1 MRKLIAKL
9 IFIVIIINIMMSSK
23 AFGANV
29 GIVSTDKTVTSG
41 TDSSVT
47 VTISSKI
54 SLGSYEVRLTN
65 TGGLTLTGASG
76 GEVSADNKMV
86 TSASSAGTTTLASF
100 TFNVPKVSTQT
111 KYNVQFS
118 ISAMED
124 TNFTSY
130 EKTTNTATITVNP
143 APAQETEQDKETESN
158 TGSNGNTGG
167 TSSEE
172 PRYPTE
178 TTPQKPQEKPKSSNN
193 YLSGIT
199 LGAGTLSPE
208 FYRETYEY
216 TVEFD
221 DTVNLYDLKEIEVSA
236 SAEDER
242 ATVNGAGTIQLNDG
256 ENNITLTVK
265 AENGSE
271 RTYTIKLVKPMPVE
285 QSALRLNTLVIN
297 GINSNGEYQ
306 TINIEF
312 NPETFEYNVIVPNE
326 ITALSINPTTENEDI
341 LIETI
346 GGESLN
352 EGNNKIIIILT
363 SPSDETVKTTYTINV
378 ERQTGLVTNEQG
390 LTKEQIGII
399 IIASIVGL
407 ILLIVIIVAIVKHH
421 KKKKGFDYD
430 DEEDDEE
437 MPFIN
442 NEEGENVEDYDEVED
457 PYPSKILINTENN
470 EEEIITYEDQNK
482 NIQEEL
488 NKQNKINNDKLS
500 DKKDNDDELK
510 IKTTENEENMDSED
524 TKNRNSKWDDFIKG
538 YDDEEDE
545 PKAKKKKQGKRF
557 L

>member
-1 MRKLIAKL
+1 MDKLSKKISYIL
-9 IFIVIIINIMMSSK
+9 IIIIILLTFNFNKVNAASATLSADK
-23 AFGANV
+23 KEVTV
-29 GIVSTDKTVTSG
+29 GTTVT
-41 TDSSVT
+41 
-47 VTISSKI
+47 
-54 SLGSYEVRLTN
+54 L
-65 TGGLTLTGASG
+65 
-76 GEVSADNKMV
+76 
-86 TSASSAGTTTLASF
+86 
-100 TFNVPKVSTQT
+100 
-111 KYNVQFS
+111 
-118 ISAMED
+118 
-124 TNFTSY
+124 
-130 EKTTNTATITVNP
+130 TATITAGAWNVSITGNGVNQKAASQTDTTGNKTVTVTATFTP
-143 APAQETEQDKETESN
+143 KTAGSYTFNLSGDITDYNEESAKPVSGSVTITATNPTPSTPDTGSGSDTGSSSNNGSGTN
-158 TGSNGNTGG
+158 TGSNGNAGG

-341 LIETI
+341 LIETT

-407 ILLIVIIVAIVKHH
+407 ILLIVIVVAIVKHH

-457 PYPSKILINTENN
+457 PYPSKILTNTENN

-545 PKAKKKKQGKRF
+545 PKAKKKKQVKRF